1 MEGTDWNSGGVV
13 QEIILNFRCWNV
25 GVWVVVGLCPTS
37 LVWPMFD
44 IYLPVFGE
52 LEAGLDRKM
61 LRNAGPMVWL
71 LRPGHNKYSINI
83 E

>member
-13 QEIILNFRCWNV
+13 QEIILKFRCWNV

-44 IYLPVFGE
+44 ICLYLGSWKLGWIE
-52 LEAGLDRKM
+52 RCLETQALWCGC
-61 LRNAGPMVWL
+61 
-71 LRPGHNKYSINI
+71 
-83 E
+83 